1 MNLFFFY
8 SGFFVPKSFDKKGR
22 YDFLFDR
29 VKRLG
34 IPFVVYSFLIGPY
47 IEGGFAS
54 LFFGLEYPGS
64 PGNCGPTWFLNQLI
78 LFSIVYAFTCGHGW
92 SPKIKCPSLLGFLL
106 ICAAI
111 GLITGV
117 LLLFFPSSDFFFTT
131 PQFWQDYPS
140 YPLYFF
146 GGAIA
151 QRNGWMEEIKEKKSR
166 AVIYGL
172 MLLNMAIV
180 YPFMFLV
187 QAKMPAAVGA
197 LLQGILWKGMMS
209 VTVLLAVSVF
219 FMDHVNKSYFCT
231 KFFSKA
237 MYTACKYSRK
247 CSAFEARF
255 LLNNYNTD
263 PSTILCSPDII
274 QYAFPIQVGLK
285 VMLSIF
291 EATGN
296 IVYTDPSSPSIYTMK
311 IANDNLLFPAWLLV
325 SAISLAI
332 DWPLAYAI
340 QAIPGFSEVL

>member
-1 MNLFFFY
+1 MFMSSNPTSWGAVTLTSFVGTNASYFMNLFFFY

-106 ICAAI
+106 IGAAI

-209 VTVLLAVSVF
+209 VTVSLAVSVF

-237 MYTACKYSRK
+237 MYTAY
-247 CSAFEARF
+247 
-255 LLNNYNTD
+255 
-263 PSTILCSPDII
+263 II

>member
-237 MYTACKYSRK
+237 MYTAY
-247 CSAFEARF
+247 
-255 LLNNYNTD
+255 
-263 PSTILCSPDII
+263 II